1 MAKASRILLIDDD
14 LEYCTTLR
22 RTISTNKKNVVIDY
36 ARTLEEGKEALASR
50 NSRYSGIIIDIN
62 GLIDRTSE
70 STNRKHLRLAI
81 QTCEELAPGIPTV
94 ISTAETQERKEEI
107 ETIKEMYEGQ
117 YPVFLKDYDHQ
128 IEMIDWVKG
137 REEDLPN
144 FKIRNRHKNV
154 FEIFEKNYLGPDA
167 ESCFYQVME
176 HAEDKQVELASNK
189 ATFKSQLNNARNVLE
204 AILRKIGETDPNFLP
219 PERLY
224 KTIEDKRSGR
234 MRPTYD
240 QVNFS
245 GALWFIS
252 EQFGRAHPVSHFG
265 FTVFD
270 IASSMGTHAIRSKH
284 GYKVSKYTFTAVAY
298 ALADFLLWFKTFM
311 ETRGG
316 KQENDNR

>member
-1 MAKASRILLIDDD
+1 MAKASKILLIDDD

-36 ARTLEEGKEALASR
+36 ARTLEDGKEALASR

-81 QTCEELAPGIPTV
+81 QACEELAPGIPTV

-117 YPVFLKDYDHQ
+117 YPVFLKDYGHQ
-128 IEMIDWVKG
+128 IEMIDWIKE
-137 REEDLPN
+137 REKDLLS
-144 FKIRNRHKNV
+144 FKIRNRHNSV
-154 FEIFEKNYLGPDA
+154 FEVFEKNYLGPEA

-176 HAEDKQVELASNK
+176 HAEEKKGELASNT
-189 ATFKSQLNNARNVLE
+189 ATFKSQLSNARNVLE
-204 AILRKIGETDPNFLP
+204 AILRKIGETDSNFLP

-224 KTIEDKRSGR
+224 KTIVNQHSGR
-234 MRPTYD
+234 TRTTD

-245 GALWFIS
+245 GALGFIS
-252 EQFGRAHPVSHFG
+252 EQFDRAHPISQFG

-270 IASSMGTHAIRSKH
+270 IASSMGTHAIKSKH
-284 GYKVSKYTFTAVAY
+284 GYKVSKYTFPAVAY

-311 ETRGG
+311 ETRDGQ
-316 KQENDNR
+316 QENDSR